1 MSGRQVFDIREISSN
16 QTWPLR
22 HQVMWPDEPLEYV
35 KLPNDDAGIHY
46 GLFLG
51 GQLTSVVSLF
61 IINQE
66 AQFRKFATLLS
77 EQGLGFGTELLSHL
91 FKQVESLGVKR
102 IWCNARIDKASFYHK
117 FGLKKTAHS
126 FVKNGQSYVVMEK
139 TL

>member
-1 MSGRQVFDIREISSN
+1 MSGRQVFDIRKISST

-22 HQVMWPDEPLEYV
+22 HQVMWPNEPLAYV

-46 GLFLG
+46 GLFLD

-66 AQFRKFATLLS
+66 AQFRKFATLMS
-77 EQGLGFGTELLSHL
+77 EQGQGFGTELLSHL
-91 FKQVESLGVKR
+91 FKQLVSLGVKR
-102 IWCNARIDKASFYHK
+102 IWCNARVDKALFYHR
-117 FGLKKTAHS
+117 FGLQETAHS
-126 FVKNGQSYVVMEK
+126 FIRNGQSYVVMEK